1 MSMTLVRE
9 GLSITPALRAVVA
22 KLWVS
27 DGPAEPVASREHTLP
42 TGAMSL
48 VLRLSGPPLRL
59 FDGDGSARELGLA
72 IVGGARERLYV
83 RAGAASGRAVGAQLR
98 PGASQWLL
106 GVPALA
112 LAHGHTPL
120 EQLWGGAAEEL
131 RQRLAAQAAPLRALD
146 LFEAA
151 LLARLSTPQP
161 VLPAALAFALAAFA
175 RGQRVDAVVQ
185 ASGFS
190 HRHFNALFGAAVGLT
205 PKAFCRVQRFQTL
218 LTAMAAGPARP
229 LAELALDAGY
239 SDQAHMSREFVGIA
253 GLTPGAYRRIAPA
266 QINHVPIRPANLP
279 A

>member
-1 MSMTLVRE
+1 MSMILRE
-9 GLSITPALRAVVA
+9 GLSITPPLRAVVE

-27 DGPAEPVASREHTLP
+27 DGPAEPAVSREHTLP

-59 FDGDGSARELGLA
+59 FDSAEAGMARELGLC

-98 PGASQWLL
+98 PGASLWLFR
-106 GVPALA
+106 VPALV
-112 LAHGHTPL
+112 LAHCHTPL
-120 EQLWGGAAEEL
+120 DQLWDSSAEEL
-131 RQRLAAQAAPLRALD
+131 RQLLAAEATPLRALD

-151 LLARLSTPQP
+151 LLARLATPQP
-161 VLPAALAFALAAFA
+161 VLPAAVTFALAAFT
-175 RGQRVDAVVQ
+175 RGQSVDAVVQ

-190 HRHFNALFGAAVGLT
+190 HRHFNALFGAAVGLA

-218 LTAMAAGPARP
+218 LTAMAAGTARP

-239 SDQAHMSREFVGIA
+239 SDQSHMSREFSGIA

-266 QINHVPIRPANLP
+266 QINHVPVPQA
-279 A
+279 

>member
-1 MSMTLVRE
+1 MSMILRE
-9 GLSITPALRAVVA
+9 GLSITPPLRAVVE

-27 DGPAEPVASREHTLP
+27 DGAAAPAVAREHTLP

-59 FDGDGSARELGLA
+59 FDSAARELGLC

-98 PGASQWLL
+98 PGASQWLF
-106 GVPALA
+106 GVPALE
-112 LAHGHTPL
+112 LAHCHTPL
-120 EQLWGGAAEEL
+120 DQLWGSAAEAL
-131 RQRLAAQAAPLRALD
+131 RQRLAAEAAPQRVLD

-151 LLARLSTPQP
+151 LLARLAKPGP
-161 VLPAALAFALAAFA
+161 VLPAAVAFALAAFA

-218 LTAMAAGPARP
+218 LTALAADPARP
-229 LAELALDAGY
+229 LAQLALDAGY
-239 SDQAHMSREFVGIA
+239 SDQAHMSREFSGIA

-266 QINHVPIRPANLP
+266 QINHVPMPQA
-279 A
+279 

>member
-1 MSMTLVRE
+1 MSMILRE
-9 GLSITPALRAVVA
+9 GLSITPPLRAVVE
-22 KLWVS
+22 KLWLS
-27 DGPAEPVASREHTLP
+27 DGAAAPAVQREHTLP

-59 FDGDGSARELGLA
+59 FDSAARELGLC

-98 PGASQWLL
+98 PGASQWLF
-106 GVPALA
+106 GVPALE
-112 LAHGHTPL
+112 LAHCHTPL
-120 EQLWGGAAEEL
+120 DQLWGSAAEAL
-131 RQRLAAQAAPLRALD
+131 RQRLAAEAAPLRVLD

-151 LLARLSTPQP
+151 LLARLATPGP
-161 VLPAALAFALAAFA
+161 ALPAAVAFALAAFA

-218 LTAMAAGPARP
+218 LAALAADPARP
-229 LAELALDAGY
+229 LAQLALDAGY
-239 SDQAHMSREFVGIA
+239 SDQAHMSREFSGIA

-266 QINHVPIRPANLP
+266 QINHVPMPQA
-279 A
+279 